1 MEQIRAYR
9 FEEINVD
16 DLTARDLR
24 EESEGYAK
32 NEAGTQQAYRI
43 LVENSPEAA
52 DALYLPDIG
61 RMGIARGPDA
71 TWADVPDVET
81 DIEWYINDPE
91 KWEALN

>member
-1 MEQIRAYR
+1 MVNR

-16 DLTARDLR
+16 DLTARDLW

-52 DALYLPDIG
+52 EALYYPILAAWGLHGAQMLPG
-61 RMGIARGPDA
+61 RM
-71 TWADVPDVET
+71 
-81 DIEWYINDPE
+81 YQM
-91 KWEALN
+91 